1 MATLSRPQNAKELF
15 NLRHSSLRNAVE
27 RIFGIVKKRFKMFR
41 EANDFP
47 IKFQGQ
53 IATAICVLHNFIRTH
68 DPEDIVDLDDAELEE
83 VPRSRSALV
92 QEPSVVGISAC
103 EAREAA
109 ERRDRIAEDMW
120 VKYQAVLRSRG
131 R

>member
-1 MATLSRPQNAKELF
+1 MN
-15 NLRHSSLRNAVE
+15 
-27 RIFGIVKKRFKMFR
+27 FGIVKKRFKMFR

-68 DPEDIVDLDDAELEE
+68 DPEDIVDFDDAELEE
-83 VPRSRSALV
+83 VLRGGSTVV
-92 QEPSVVGISAC
+92 QELSIVGISAH
-103 EAREAA
+103 EAREVM
-109 ERRDRIAEDMW
+109 ERRDRIAEDIW